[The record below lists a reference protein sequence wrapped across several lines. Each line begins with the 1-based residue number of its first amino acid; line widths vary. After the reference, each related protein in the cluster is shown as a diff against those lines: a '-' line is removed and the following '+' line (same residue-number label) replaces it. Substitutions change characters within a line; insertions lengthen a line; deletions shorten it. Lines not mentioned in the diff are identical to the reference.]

1 MTIKTSIS
9 LPDAQAAYAKNLVD
23 RGLFPSLS
31 ALVQHSIEAL
41 RQKEEDELLDRE
53 ALKTLLAER
62 AQGQFVNADAFRR
75 RTDDVLNEAARKY
88 ALGD

>member
-9 LPDAQAAYAKNLVD
+9 LPDAQAAYAKDLVD

-31 ALVQHSIEAL
+31 ALVQHSIETL
-41 RQKEEDELLDRE
+41 RQKDEDERADKDALNALLV
-53 ALKTLLAER
+53 ER
-62 AQGQFVNADAFRR
+62 AKGPFTDAETFRR
-75 RTDDVLNEAARKY
+75 RTDNALNKAARKY